1 MSTSTETTKSV
12 LLAGERLERRL
23 EELLHQDRFPPP
35 ARFLAAERVNE
46 ASLQGAGWA
55 RYGVVLG

>member
-1 MSTSTETTKSV
+1 MSASTETTKSV

-23 EELLHQDRFPPP
+23 EELLHQDRFP
-35 ARFLAAERVNE
+35 AAGALLGGRACQRGVPT
-46 ASLQGAGWA
+46 GAGWA